1 MDTLGKLLIALGLGA
16 ALLGVLLVL
25 LSQFGLGRLPGDL
38 VVRRGN
44 FVFYSPL
51 GLSLLLSMLLTIA
64 LNLGA
69 RR

>member
-1 MDTLGKLLIALGLGA
+1 M
-16 ALLGVLLVL
+16 
-25 LSQFGLGRLPGDL
+25 PGDI

-51 GLSLLLSMLLTIA
+51 GLSLVLSMLLTIA
-64 LNLGA
+64 LNLHA

>member
-1 MDTLGKLLIALGLGA
+1 MDTIGKLLIAFAIAAAILGLLFLA
-16 ALLGVLLVL
+16 
-25 LSQFGLGRLPGDL
+25 LSQLGLDRMPGDI

-51 GLSLLLSMLLTIA
+51 GLSLVLSMLLTIA
-64 LNLGA
+64 LNLHA

>member
-1 MDTLGKLLIALGLGA
+1 MDTIGKLLIALGIAA
-16 ALLGVLLVL
+16 ALLGLLFVA
-25 LSQFGLGRLPGDL
+25 LSQLGFGRLPGDI

-51 GLSLLLSMLLTIA
+51 GFSLVLSVLLTIA
-64 LNLGA
+64 LNLFA

>member
-1 MDTLGKLLIALGLGA
+1 MDTIGKLLIAVAIAAAILGLLFLA
-16 ALLGVLLVL
+16 
-25 LSQFGLGRLPGDL
+25 LSQLGLDRMPGDI

-51 GLSLLLSMLLTIA
+51 GLSLVLSMLLTIA
-64 LNLGA
+64 LNLHA

>member
-1 MDTLGKLLIALGLGA
+1 MDTIGKLLIAVAIAAAILGLLFLA
-16 ALLGVLLVL
+16 
-25 LSQFGLGRLPGDL
+25 LSQLGLDRMPGDI

-51 GLSLLLSMLLTIA
+51 GLSLVLSMLLTIA
-64 LNLGA
+64 PNLHA

>member
-1 MDTLGKLLIALGLGA
+1 MDTIGKLLIAVAIAAAIIGLLFLALSQLGLD
-16 ALLGVLLVL
+16 
-25 LSQFGLGRLPGDL
+25 RMPGDI

-51 GLSLLLSMLLTIA
+51 GLSLVLSMLLTIA
-64 LNLGA
+64 LNLHA